1 MAKGFVK
8 KTLTGWIPADEN
20 AEAIHKRHKLGQIYR
35 ADIVQPRSYRHHCL
49 FMALLEL
56 TFQNQEKYTDDW
68 AFRTAVA
75 LEAGHVKQ
83 FVNLDGELCFV
94 PLRYSYDDIP
104 DEQDFTKEF
113 GKAMAVCQRILGD
126 LGIDELEAEVSRYAF
141 QHYGLAA

>member
-1 MAKGFVK
+1 MKCFGK
-8 KTLTGWIPADEN
+8 KTLTGWIPADDQ
-20 AEAIHKRHKLGQIYR
+20 AVAIHKRQKLGVIVR
-35 ADIVQPRSYRHHCL
+35 MDIVQPRNYKHHCL

-83 FVNLDGELCFV
+83 FVNLDGEICFV

-113 GKAMAVCQRILGD
+113 GKAMAVCSRILGD

-141 QHYGLAA
+141 QHYGMAA